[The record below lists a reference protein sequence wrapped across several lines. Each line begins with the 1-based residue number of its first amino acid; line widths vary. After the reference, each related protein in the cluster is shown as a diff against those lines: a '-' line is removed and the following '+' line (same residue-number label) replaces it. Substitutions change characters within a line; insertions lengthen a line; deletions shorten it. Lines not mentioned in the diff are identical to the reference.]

1 MYLLFMQ
8 KVMTVENK
16 LPGQK
21 LILSLDRMDYE

>member
-8 KVMTVENK
+8 KVMAVESK

-21 LILSLDRMDYE
+21 LILILDRMDYE